1 MEDPKE
7 GFSQHVTLEVRVIE
21 SELKKFT
28 VTMRRH
34 ANDRVMD
41 VAKEIGNLINEPRYG
56 LSFYFAGQTVHLPS
70 RLGDNQIGVP

>member
-1 MEDPKE
+1 M
-7 GFSQHVTLEVRVIE
+7 TLEVRVVE

-56 LSFYFAGQTVHLPS
+56 FLSTL
-70 RLGDNQIGVP
+70 LDK

>member
-1 MEDPKE
+1 MK
-7 GFSQHVTLEVRVIE
+7 
-21 SELKKFT
+21 
-28 VTMRRH
+28 RH

-56 LSFYFAGQTVHLPS
+56 LSFYFAGQAVHLPS